1 MGLVSTSRASD
12 SHGSY
17 AAWAWC
23 VRVEPAIAM
32 VSTSY
37 IRLLSQFVNRTPRC
51 GLCPSGL
58 RTGERGR
65 GFSCFRRRRPALP
78 VAAVGLAGAGAE
90 DEREG
95 EAVVALGADRLDRRG
110 AHALADL
117 RAVAGEHLVQ
127 APRAEHG

>member
-1 MGLVSTSRASD
+1 MGLVCASRASD

-51 GLCPSGL
+51 GLFSSGL

-65 GFSCFRRRRPALP
+65 GFNRVKRRRPALP
-78 VAAVGLAGAGAE
+78 VAAVGLAGAE

-117 RAVAGEHLVQ
+117 RSVAGEYLVQ